1 MAKDVTGQDDDCKP
15 NWGEISVATGFS
27 TWLKVILGAKLKIM
41 TKPQQAEY

>member
-27 TWLKVILGAKLKIM
+27 PWLKMKRGKVLA
-41 TKPQQAEY
+41 